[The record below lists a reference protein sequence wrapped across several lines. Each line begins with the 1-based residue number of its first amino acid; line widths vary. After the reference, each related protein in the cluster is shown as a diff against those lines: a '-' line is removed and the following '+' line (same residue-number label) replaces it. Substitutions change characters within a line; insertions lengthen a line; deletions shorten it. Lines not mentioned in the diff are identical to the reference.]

1 MNLLLVDDHALVRAG
16 LRLVVERIDAS
27 LQVLEAADGQTAL
40 RLARD
45 HHPELC
51 LMDVSMPGL
60 NGIDALGRLLQTS
73 PHTKVLVVSMHGA
86 RHYVTEALRAGARGY
101 LLKEAA
107 MDELADALKALREGR
122 QYLSRRLADEM
133 LTDYLREQGVA
144 DSPRNGAY
152 GANSDA
158 NGQANGLANG
168 QTYAHAYAHALTP
181 RQREVLQRVAEGEST
196 RVIADKLSLSV
207 KTVETHRA
215 EIMRRLDI
223 WDVAGLTRYAVRMGM
238 VQP

>member
-1 MNLLLVDDHALVRAG
+1 MKLLLVDDHALVRAG
-16 LRLVVERIDAS
+16 LRLVVERIDPS
-27 LQVLEAADGQTAL
+27 LQVLEAADGHDAV
-40 RLARD
+40 RLARK
-45 HHPELC
+45 HQPELC

-60 NGIDALGRLLQTS
+60 NGIDAVGRLQQTS
-73 PHTKVLVVSMHGA
+73 PRTKVLVVSMHGA

-101 LLKEAA
+101 LLKDAA
-107 MDELADALKALREGR
+107 MEELADALKALREGR

-133 LTDYLREQGVA
+133 LSDYLREQGLA
-144 DSPRNGAY
+144 DSPR
-152 GANSDA
+152 DA
-158 NGQANGLANG
+158 GDGEPEPPYAQG
-168 QTYAHAYAHALTP
+168 YAHTLTP

-196 RVIADKLSLSV
+196 RTIADKLCLSV

-223 WDVAGLTRYAVRMGM
+223 WDVAGLTRYAIRLGM